1 MTPTLDRPTG
11 PYRRVL
17 VKITGE
23 SFCKPGGFGIDADEL
38 TSIAGELAGATRA
51 GAQLA
56 VVVGGGN
63 LIRGAEL
70 ARAGAIRQATAD
82 QMGMLGTVINALA
95 LRERLA
101 ALGTPT
107 EVMSAAPVRGVV
119 DPFDRTRGL
128 ALLDRGTVLVL
139 AGGTGHPFFTTD
151 TTAALRA
158 AELECQ
164 VLLKA
169 TKVDGVYSADPRKDP
184 KATRFDRLTF
194 ADALAK
200 GLKVMDA
207 TAFALCQERGVPI
220 LVFEFSKP
228 GNIRRAAAGEP
239 IGTLVHP

>member
-1 MTPTLDRPTG
+1 MTPPTDRPKG

-23 SFCKPGGFGIDADEL
+23 SLCKPGGFGVDADEL
-38 TSIAGELAGATRA
+38 TAVAREIADAAKT
-51 GAQLA
+51 GAQIA

-63 LIRGAEL
+63 MIRGAEL
-70 ARAGAIRQATAD
+70 ARAGVIRQATAD
-82 QMGMLGTVINALA
+82 QMGMLGTVINGLA
-95 LRERLA
+95 LKERLSG
-101 ALGTPT
+101 LGTPT
-107 EVMSAAPVRGVV
+107 EVMSAAAVRGVV
-119 DPFDRTRGL
+119 DPFHRGRGL
-128 ALLDRGTVLVL
+128 ELLERGVVLVL

-169 TKVDGVYSADPRKDP
+169 TKVDGVYSADPKKDP
-184 KATRFDRLTF
+184 KATRFDSLTF
-194 ADALAK
+194 ADALSK

-207 TAFALCQERGVPI
+207 TAFALCKERGVPI

-228 GNIRRAAAGEP
+228 GNIRRAVAGEP
-239 IGTLVHP
+239 IGTFVHP